1 MTYIGIDPGSK
12 GFVSVLRENGERKFY
27 AISDGDMLDLATF
40 IQQEIKFGAP
50 RVHCIMEDVHAVF
63 GSSAKA
69 TFAFGEIN
77 GYIKGILVASGCPYT
92 LIQPKL
98 WQKEIWQNQDMVYTY
113 KPGKDGQTRKA
124 VDTKN
129 TSYNAARRLFPDLDL
144 RKTERC
150 KNFDDNKVDSI
161 LITEY
166 ARRKNL

>member
-27 AISDGDMLDLATF
+27 AIADGDMLDLAHF
-40 IQQEIKFGAP
+40 IAEEVKFSAP
-50 RVHCIMEDVHAVF
+50 YVHAIMEEVHAVF

-69 TFAFGEIN
+69 TFSFGEIN
-77 GYIKGILVASGCPYT
+77 GYIKGMLVALGVPYT

-98 WQKEIWQNQDMVYTY
+98 WQKEIWNNQDMVYTY
-113 KPGKDGQTRKA
+113 KPGKDGQTRKV

-129 TSYNAARRLFPDLDL
+129 TSYNAARRLFPEIDL

-150 KNFDDNKVDSI
+150 KNFDDNKIDSI
-161 LITEY
+161 LITEC